1 MTSVAVLAH
10 RGKSFG
16 GGLAELREVLVREGV
31 DQPLWHEVDKS
42 KQAPKKVKQAL
53 GDGADLLFVWGGD
66 GMVQRCI
73 DASAGSGATI
83 AILPAGT
90 ANLLAKNLNL
100 PTDDLAAAVDIG
112 LHGARRALDVGVMNG
127 ERFAVMGGTGLDA
140 LMIRDLGSG
149 LKDRVG
155 KLGYVWAGAK
165 HLGDQQVR
173 MTVKV
178 DDHPWFKGKATCVL
192 FGNVGTVLGGM
203 TLFTEAQ
210 PDDGKLE
217 IGVVTAKGVL
227 DWGRALGRTVIGD
240 PAKSP
245 FVRVASGRTFDVKLD
260 AKRPYEMDG
269 GDRPKTKHLRVS
281 IEPKAITVCV
291 GGGTA

>member
-1 MTSVAVLAH
+1 MTSVAVIAH
-10 RGKSFG
+10 RGKSLG
-16 GGLAELREVLVREGV
+16 GGLAELREVLTREGV

-42 KQAPKKVKQAL
+42 KQAPKKVEQAL
-53 GDGADLLFVWGGD
+53 DDGADLLFVWGGD

-140 LMIRDLGSG
+140 LMIRDMGSG

-173 MTVKV
+173 MKVKV

-192 FGNVGTVLGGM
+192 FGNVGTVLGGL
-203 TLFTEAQ
+203 TLFSDAR

-217 IGVVTAKGVL
+217 IGVVTAKGAL
-227 DWGRALGRTVIGD
+227 DWGRALTRTVIGD
-240 PAKSP
+240 PEQSP
-245 FVRVASGRTFDVKLD
+245 FVRVASGRSFDVKLD
-260 AKRPYEMDG
+260 EKRPYEMDG
-269 GDRPKTKHLRVS
+269 GDRTSTKRLRVS
-281 IEPKAITVCV
+281 VEPKAVTMCV
-291 GGGTA
+291 PGGTA